1 MAPLIAPMMDWQ
13 AIRLSLWLASL
24 TTAVLLVLG
33 LPLAYWLAFS
43 RRRWKFLVEAVVAM
57 PLVLP
62 PTVLGFYLL
71 MAMGPRSPLGRAWE
85 GLFGSTLPFS
95 FEGLLIA
102 SVLYSLPFMIQ
113 PLAAAFASVDRG
125 LIEASWCL
133 GESRFRTFLRV
144 IAPLSWAGILTG
156 VVLAFAHTLGE
167 FGVVLMV
174 GGNLPGRTRTVS
186 IAIYDQ
192 VQAMDYGPAAR
203 TAALLLIVSFL
214 VLTFTYALRRHQRKS
229 WTLI

>member
-1 MAPLIAPMMDWQ
+1 MDWE
-13 AIRLSLWLASL
+13 AIRLSLRLATA
-24 TTAVLLVLG
+24 TTGVLLLVG

-43 RRRWKFLVEAVVAM
+43 SRRWKFLVEAVVAM

-71 MAMGPRSPLGRAWE
+71 LVMGPRSPLGRAWE
-85 GLFGSTLPFS
+85 GLFGQSLPFS
-95 FEGLLIA
+95 FGGLLLA

-113 PLAAAFASVDRG
+113 PLAAAFAAVDRG

-156 VVLAFAHTLGE
+156 VVLCFAHTLGE

-203 TAALLLIVSFL
+203 TAALLLGVSFL
-214 VLTFTYALRRHQRKS
+214 VLALTYALRRHSSKP